1 MHEIFEN
8 LIPNLV
14 SLWKGE
20 FKELDI
26 SDSPFV
32 LLPAVWE
39 RLGAACVDSGATIP
53 SAFGARVP
61 NIATE
66 AYLFTAEMWCFFAL
80 HLAPILLRRK
90 FQDQRYYRHYMEL
103 VKIINVCLQFEIT
116 DDDITKVREG
126 VVKWVSDY
134 ERLYVEYLP
143 ERASACPLTIHA
155 LLHIPDALEM
165 IGPVWT
171 VWEFPTERFCG
182 ILLPAVKSRRFPYAS
197 LSSYA
202 ADIAQLS
209 QIELKYDLHEQLSLK
224 PESRTTSD
232 EYSYQCDAY
241 PKCMLLGPRRTED
254 VNKSL
259 HSKIAQC
266 LATRF
271 NVTMA
276 TARRHVPKRLQQW
289 GRILRLEGGD
299 LIRAADLISES
310 QNSRDASWI
319 RYQLLV
325 DKNAHIKRAAPEFF
339 AQNFYGQLRTTFV
352 LEIPASEELGTD
364 TTSTLLLAAIYTAEI
379 ELTSDSY
386 KLPFYKKMGRL
397 EVVDIASVQCVVGR
411 VYDAARGW
419 WGIIDRSGP
428 YAHAQFVSDGEDM
441 VEDE

>member
-1 MHEIFEN
+1 
-8 LIPNLV
+8 
-14 SLWKGE
+14 
-20 FKELDI
+20 
-26 SDSPFV
+26 
-32 LLPAVWE
+32 
-39 RLGAACVDSGATIP
+39 
-53 SAFGARVP
+53 
-61 NIATE
+61 
-66 AYLFTAEMWCFFAL
+66 
-80 HLAPILLRRK
+80 
-90 FQDQRYYRHYMEL
+90 
-103 VKIINVCLQFEIT
+103 
-116 DDDITKVREG
+116 
-126 VVKWVSDY
+126 
-134 ERLYVEYLP
+134 
-143 ERASACPLTIHA
+143 
-155 LLHIPDALEM
+155 M

-232 EYSYQCDAY
+232 EYSYQCDACKY
-241 PKCMLLGPRRTED
+241 LVPLCIASFRRPYHSEIDPKCMLLGPRRTED

-319 RYQLLV
+319 R
-325 DKNAHIKRAAPEFF
+325 
-339 AQNFYGQLRTTFV
+339 
-352 LEIPASEELGTD
+352 
-364 TTSTLLLAAIYTAEI
+364 
-379 ELTSDSY
+379 
-386 KLPFYKKMGRL
+386 
-397 EVVDIASVQCVVGR
+397 
-411 VYDAARGW
+411 
-419 WGIIDRSGP
+419 
-428 YAHAQFVSDGEDM
+428 VSSAT
-441 VEDE
+441 